1 MYSSTYFGLLQVGS
15 WLFLPDFATRGF
27 LSLYRQI
34 VTRGGSV
41 PPQRW
46 SSHWR
51 WHYRLVYASVFVAY
65 LSFNLFS
72 VIRNTPPSLFQVL
85 GASPDADDT
94 AIKRA
99 YRSSAKRYHPDRAGP
114 ESERMFII
122 VRDAYEC
129 LMDPSKR
136 FGYERS
142 VNRGALSY
150 ILLSDWLWIGSARV
164 RCLVGSVQ
172 HPGTT

>member
-1 MYSSTYFGLLQVGS
+1 MLTKSISRQMYSSTYFGLLQVGS

-51 WHYRLVYASVFVAY
+51 RHYRPVYASVFVAY

-85 GASPDADDT
+85 GASPGADD
-94 AIKRA
+94 AEIKRA

-114 ESERMFII
+114 ESEQMFII
-122 VRDAYEC
+122 VREAYEC
-129 LMDPSKR
+129 LMDPNKR

-142 VNRGALSY
+142 VNGGSLFDIR
-150 ILLSDWLWIGSARV
+150 LSD
-164 RCLVGSVQ
+164 
-172 HPGTT
+172 